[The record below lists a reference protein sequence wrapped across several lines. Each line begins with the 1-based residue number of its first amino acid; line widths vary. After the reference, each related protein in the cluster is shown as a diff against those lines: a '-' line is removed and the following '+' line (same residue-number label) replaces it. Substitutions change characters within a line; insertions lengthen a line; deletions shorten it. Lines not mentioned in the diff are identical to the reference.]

1 MKRIGLLLSALL
13 IGACGRPFDLE
24 EAAAVY
30 ERNEAQLAEIVSAAN
45 EGMGTAD
52 LEKRAKRQFR
62 LESLSVFRGDDGV
75 VDSVQITLK
84 TYGLSISGRVISLWY
99 SEDIDPAEYETPGNQ
114 YFDRCDVAAVYASK
128 NMKGN
133 GAIQCRLSA
142 RWMAVQMS
150 S

>member
-1 MKRIGLLLSALL
+1 MKRTGLLLSALFM
-13 IGACGRPFDLE
+13 GACGRPFDLE

-45 EGMGTAD
+45 EGMGTAE

-75 VDSVQITLK
+75 VDSIQFTLK
-84 TYGLSISGRVISLWY
+84 TYGLSISGRAISLWY
-99 SEDIDPAEYETPGNQ
+99 SDDNDPAEYEAPGNQ
-114 YFDRCDVAAVYASK
+114 YFDRCDGTAIHASK

-133 GAIQCRLSA
+133 GAVLCRLSA
-142 RWMAVQMS
+142 KWIAVQVS